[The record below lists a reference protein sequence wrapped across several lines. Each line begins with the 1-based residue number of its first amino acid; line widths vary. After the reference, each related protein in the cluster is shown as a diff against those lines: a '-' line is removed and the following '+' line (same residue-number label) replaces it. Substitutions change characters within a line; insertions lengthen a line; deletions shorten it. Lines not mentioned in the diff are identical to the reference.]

1 MKDPVKLEGG
11 AVIDRA
17 AIKAVLREG
26 GRVLIFFGGE
36 RPLVL
41 SDNFSSEE
49 MEELT
54 KKSE

>member
-26 GRVLIFFGGE
+26 GRLLIFFGGE
-36 RPLVL
+36 RPMILN
-41 SDNFSSEE
+41 DTFTTEE
-49 MEELT
+49 VKELT
-54 KKSE
+54 KKTE

>member
-1 MKDPVKLEGG
+1 LRDPVEIGG

-17 AIKAVLREG
+17 AIKAVLRED
-26 GRVLIFFGGE
+26 GRLLIFFGGE

-54 KKSE
+54 KKSDE